1 MLYVCSIPV
10 PEALPCDGQA
20 EGAVPPTFRPPP
32 SLTLRCASAEG
43 MAACTAQ
50 AVVTHPLPAC
60 VGSLLVVLHC
70 LSLLPHHF
78 CFFCQSSFLSL
89 LLSLLPTLLFSLLLF
104 LLPSLLFSLF
114 FCLFFPLFFSLFFC
128 FFFPV
133 FFSLSSSVS
142 SSLSSSVSSS
152 LSSSV
157 SSSQSSF
164 LLFVNCFSCFLS
176 FSPPRLH
183 CLFCQLLLLLI
194 LYDCLLNAVMTSCAV
209 DTVCLCV

>member
-114 FCLFFPLFFSLFFC
+114 FCLFFPLFFCL
-128 FFFPV
+128 FFPV
-133 FFSLSSSVS
+133 FFSSVCKLFLLFPFFFPTS
-142 SSLSSSVSSS
+142 SSLSLLSVASSVVS
-152 LSSSV
+152 LW
-157 SSSQSSF
+157 
-164 LLFVNCFSCFLS
+164 LS
-176 FSPPRLH
+176 FECS
-183 CLFCQLLLLLI
+183 
-194 LYDCLLNAVMTSCAV
+194 YD
-209 DTVCLCV
+209 

>member
-1 MLYVCSIPV
+1 MTVRQR
-10 PEALPCDGQA
+10 EPCH
-20 EGAVPPTFRPPP
+20 PPSDPLPP
-32 SLTLRCASAEG
+32 SLF
-43 MAACTAQ
+43 
-50 AVVTHPLPAC
+50 AVQVRKVWLPALHRLLSPAP
-60 VGSLLVVLHC
+60 SLHVLAVC
-70 LSLLPHHF
+70 LSF
-78 CFFCQSSFLSL
+78 CTVSVFCLTTSVSFA
-89 LLSLLPTLLFSLLLF
+89 
-104 LLPSLLFSLF
+104 SLLFSLF

-133 FFSLSSSVS
+133 FF
-142 SSLSSSVSSS
+142 SLSSSVSSS